1 MYVNTNIGTDV
12 RELINE
18 PSAQKYE
25 ARAIHPIQVKT
36 PYKRELIGFH
46 DEHIQE
52 TITKFKNN
60 KTMLKIFDL

>member
-1 MYVNTNIGTDV
+1 MYVNKNIGKDV

-18 PSAQKYE
+18 PSVQKYE
-25 ARAIHPIQVKT
+25 ANVIHPIQVTT

-46 DEHIQE
+46 AEHIQE

-60 KTMLKIFDL
+60 KIILKIFDL